1 MPQTPIRS
9 LEKRI
14 VLDYPAFL
22 SFFCPACPSEA
33 AFDDTMTG
41 RTSTRT
47 VLMAIGKA
55 LITISAIAIIVS
67 QVDFAFLLSHWHKLG
82 AFTLAA
88 SVILL
93 ASQTSLIAGLRL
105 KFVLEALGRNR
116 RLSET
121 VQVAL
126 SGFFFEQ
133 VAFGFVGGDAMR
145 LWLLHRTDMPWRTA
159 VQAIVIDRCFGS
171 VGLFLL
177 ALVGLPG
184 LIGLLTGYDWRV
196 IVAAG
201 AIAVVLAGGLVAFL
215 LLHFA
220 KQPRTPFVG
229 EIAALA
235 STAIHNPAVRRCLL
249 WAFALATVTH
259 FMNVFIFFLIGRDL
273 AMGLSIGHWFLI
285 VPPALLIS
293 MLPISAGG
301 WGIREAS
308 FVIGLASFGIR
319 PEEAIIPPI
328 IFGLGV
334 LAVTLPGGVIWLANR
349 KFAARKDDGA
359 AISGGQALT
368 SDGAAASAPDAAEGG
383 HQSGYRRELMR
394 LS

>member
-1 MPQTPIRS
+1 MPQTLIRS
-9 LEKRI
+9 IEKRI

-41 RTSTRT
+41 RTSTRA
-47 VLMAIGKA
+47 VLIAIGKA

-105 KFVLEALGRNR
+105 KFVLEALGRDR

-133 VAFGFVGGDAMR
+133 VAFGF
-145 LWLLHRTDMPWRTA
+145 
-159 VQAIVIDRCFGS
+159 
-171 VGLFLL
+171 FL
-177 ALVGLPG
+177 A
-184 LIGLLTGYDWRV
+184 
-196 IVAAG
+196 
-201 AIAVVLAGGLVAFL
+201 
-215 LLHFA
+215 HFA

-235 STAIHNPAVRRCLL
+235 STAVHNPAVRRCLL

-349 KFAARKDDGA
+349 KLAARKDDGA
-359 AISGGQALT
+359 AVSGGQALT
-368 SDGAAASAPDAAEGG
+368 NDGAPVSAPSSAEGE

>member
-1 MPQTPIRS
+1 MQWPAIRISPPLAGQIASTVPCGFCGGRVSFADTSVVGSIDEVWHAFGNRASLTKGNGRNSARSTFVVPDIRTLHRRRRFGAFLASVTRVRTARCTNPSPESQAPGPAERPDPLGSYSQMPQTLIRS
-9 LEKRI
+9 IEKRI

-41 RTSTRT
+41 RTSTRA
-47 VLMAIGKA
+47 VLIAIGKA

-201 AIAVVLAGGLVAFL
+201 VIAVLLAGGLF
-215 LLHFA
+215 
-220 KQPRTPFVG
+220 
-229 EIAALA
+229 
-235 STAIHNPAVRRCLL
+235 
-249 WAFALATVTH
+249 
-259 FMNVFIFFLIGRDL
+259 
-273 AMGLSIGHWFLI
+273 
-285 VPPALLIS
+285 
-293 MLPISAGG
+293 
-301 WGIREAS
+301 
-308 FVIGLASFGIR
+308 
-319 PEEAIIPPI
+319 
-328 IFGLGV
+328 
-334 LAVTLPGGVIWLANR
+334 
-349 KFAARKDDGA
+349 
-359 AISGGQALT
+359 
-368 SDGAAASAPDAAEGG
+368 
-383 HQSGYRRELMR
+383 
-394 LS
+394 